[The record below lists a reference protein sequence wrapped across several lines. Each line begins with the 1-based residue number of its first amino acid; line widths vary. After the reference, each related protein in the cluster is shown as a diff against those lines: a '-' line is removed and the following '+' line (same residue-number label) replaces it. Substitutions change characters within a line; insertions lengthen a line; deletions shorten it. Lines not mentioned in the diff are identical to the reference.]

1 MKKTLLSMLMMASC
15 FSVAN
20 AQLMVDEN
28 GRVGVGIETN
38 DTLLSEF
45 TVNGQGHKEVA
56 LYVNTDDLTGLMINR
71 TGRMIS
77 STHYGIYAL
86 SEPHGGANFG
96 VYGSSTNPD
105 GTKTVW
111 ESCGVGGIANGSFR
125 GANFGVVGLLSN
137 GAPGSG
143 IFGSSSSFMGGM
155 TIEAAYAGYFIGD
168 VNVTGILYVPT
179 ILNPSDY
186 RLKSDVKSVSGTC
199 LDKVLDMNIVE
210 FKYKQREF
218 KSPLRSVEDSTKKRV
233 SWYDEESAFMKNKH
247 YGLIAQE
254 LQEIYPDLVVEGED
268 GYLAVNYIEII
279 PLLIRSI
286 QELNA
291 KIEQYEQSDAPIHK
305 AQSRTTDA
313 TGIDAIV
320 TALYQNEPNPFTE
333 STVIRVD
340 VAEGVTTADLYIYN
354 MNGEQI
360 TEYSIVERGATSVTI
375 DGGSLNAGMY
385 LYALIADGQVI
396 DTKRMILTK

>member
-1 MKKTLLSMLMMASC
+1 MKKTLLSMLMIASC

-45 TVNGQGHKEVA
+45 TVNGRGQNEVA
-56 LYVNTDDLTGLMINR
+56 VCINTDDLAGLRINR

-77 STHYGIYAL
+77 SPHYGVHAV
-86 SEPHGGANFG
+86 SEPHGATNFG
-96 VYGSSTNPD
+96 VYGCSTNSN
-105 GTKTVW
+105 GTQTVW
-111 ESCGVGGIANGSFR
+111 ESCGVGGIANGSFC
-125 GANFGVVGLLSN
+125 GANFGVAGLLS
-137 GAPGSG
+137 ATSGSG
-143 IFGSSSSFMGGM
+143 IFGSSSPYMGGV
-155 TIEAAYAGYFIGD
+155 TIEAAYAGYFIGN
-168 VNVTGILYVPT
+168 VNVTGTLYVPT
-179 ILNPSDY
+179 ILQPSDY

-218 KSPLRSVEDSTKKRV
+218 KSPLRSVEDSTKKCV

-254 LQEIYPDLVVEGED
+254 LQQLYPDLIVEGED
-268 GYLAVNYIEII
+268 GYLGVNYIEII

-291 KIEQYEQSDAPIHK
+291 KIEQYEQGDAPIQK
-305 AQSRTTDA
+305 AQSRTTDM
-313 TGIDAIV
+313 TGIDAVV

-360 TEYSIVERGATSVTI
+360 TEYSIIERGATSVII

-385 LYALIADGQVI
+385 LYALIADGKVI

>member
-1 MKKTLLSMLMMASC
+1 MKKTLISMLMMASC
-15 FSVAN
+15 FTAAN

-28 GRVGVGIETN
+28 GKVGVGIETN
-38 DTLLSEF
+38 NNLLSEF
-45 TVNGQGHKEVA
+45 AVNSQGEDDVA
-56 LYVNTDDLTGLMINR
+56 VYVNTEDLTGLKINR
-71 TGRMIS
+71 TGRMTS
-77 STHYGIYAL
+77 SIHYGIHAF
-86 SEPHGGANFG
+86 SQPHGSSNFG
-96 VYGSSTNPD
+96 VYGRSTNSD

-111 ESCGVGGIANGSFR
+111 ESCGVGGIAGGSFN
-125 GANFGVVGLLSN
+125 GCNFGVAGFLSDTY
-137 GAPGSG
+137 GSG
-143 IFGSSSSFMGGM
+143 IFGSSTSNSGSIA
-155 TIEAAYAGYFIGD
+155 IEGAYAGFFHGN
-168 VNVTGILYVPT
+168 VNVTGT
-179 ILNPSDY
+179 IYAATFLNPSDY
-186 RLKSDVKSVSGTC
+186 RLKSDVKSVSNTC

-218 KSPLRSVEDSTKKRV
+218 KSLQRSVGDSTEKRAP
-233 SWYDEESAFMKNKH
+233 WYNEESAFMKNKH

-268 GYLAVNYIEII
+268 GYLGVNYIEII

-291 KIEQYEQSDAPIHK
+291 KIEQYEQGDVPILK
-305 AQSRTTDA
+305 AQGRTADA
-313 TGIDAIV
+313 TGIDAVV

-340 VAEGVTTADLYIYN
+340 VAEGVTTANLYIYN

-360 TEYSIVERGATSVTI
+360 TEYPIAERGATSITI